1 MAANQAQ
8 MLMLLNQVKN
18 LESQLQMSQN
28 QGMTANL
35 MNGISST
42 PMASNPMSGINM
54 NLLNV
59 LSQMQSKG
67 SKPMKSE
74 KAKPSQVQGKPGQ
87 NNNPNLA
94 KLLAVLAGNDSG
106 KQERGRCI
114 WITGLPESFQDAD
127 KLSNLFGN
135 FGNVRKVVF
144 TEKKPDGALIELDD
158 ARGCV
163 KAVMNM
169 RGKKLDGQD
178 IKISFTSIDQ
188 AGMKKDSTKSKD
200 FREAK
205 ETWRFT
211 GNKDSK
217 FRRICMKRLRN
228 LSSSIVVSNLPEGK
242 ADQLK
247 KFIIE
252 SGYTVKSM
260 EGSQRPVDESKPKS
274 GYTMVVVELASVDEA
289 IDAVANLHN
298 SWPKKFGTMKKDRF
312 DNSRGLV
319 FSLAGV
325 KEATEKSKA

>member
-1 MAANQAQ
+1 
-8 MLMLLNQVKN
+8 
-18 LESQLQMSQN
+18 
-28 QGMTANL
+28 
-35 MNGISST
+35 
-42 PMASNPMSGINM
+42 MASNPMSGINM

-74 KAKPSQVQGKPGQ
+74 KAKPSHVQGKPGQ

-94 KLLAVLAGNDSG
+94 KLLAALSG
-106 KQERGRCI
+106 KATGQEERGRCI
-114 WITGLPESFQDAD
+114 WVTGLPESYQDAD

-178 IKISFTSIDQ
+178 IKISFTSIDE

-274 GYTMVVVELASVDEA
+274 GYSMVKVELASVDEA

-298 SWPKKFGTMKKDRF
+298 SWPKKFGTMKKDRY

-325 KEATEKSKA
+325 KQTKDGKQAK

>member
-1 MAANQAQ
+1 
-8 MLMLLNQVKN
+8 
-18 LESQLQMSQN
+18 MSQN
-28 QGMTANL
+28 QCMTANL
-35 MNGISST
+35 MNGISPT

-74 KAKPSQVQGKPGQ
+74 KAKPSQVQSKPGQ
-87 NNNPNLA
+87 NNNPTLA
-94 KLLAVLAGNDSG
+94 KLLAALTGSDSG

-228 LSSSIVVSNLPEGK
+228 LSSNVVVSNLPEGK

-252 SGYTVKSM
+252 SGYTVKSV

-274 GYTMVVVELASVDEA
+274 GYTMVVIELVSVDEA
-289 IDAVANLHN
+289 INAVASLHN
-298 SWPKKFGTMKKDRF
+298 SGPKKFGIMKKDRF

-319 FSLAGV
+319 FSLSGV
-325 KEATEKSKA
+325 KQTKENRKHN

>member
-1 MAANQAQ
+1 M
-8 MLMLLNQVKN
+8 
-18 LESQLQMSQN
+18 
-28 QGMTANL
+28 G
-35 MNGISST
+35 
-42 PMASNPMSGINM
+42 
-54 NLLNV
+54 
-59 LSQMQSKG
+59 
-67 SKPMKSE
+67 
-74 KAKPSQVQGKPGQ
+74 
-87 NNNPNLA
+87 
-94 KLLAVLAGNDSG
+94 
-106 KQERGRCI
+106 
-114 WITGLPESFQDAD
+114 
-127 KLSNLFGN
+127 
-135 FGNVRKVVF
+135 
-144 TEKKPDGALIELDD
+144 DD

-163 KAVMNM
+163 KAVVNM

-228 LSSSIVVSNLPEGK
+228 LSSNIFVSNLPEGK

-252 SGYTVKSM
+252 SGYTVKSL
-260 EGSQRPVDESKPKS
+260 EESKRPIDESKPKS
-274 GYTMVVVELASVDEA
+274 DYTMAVVELASVDEA

-298 SWPKKFGTMKKDRF
+298 SWPKKFGAKKKDRF
-312 DNSRGLV
+312 EHERGLN

-325 KEATEKSKA
+325 KETKEKLKA